1 MKQLLYLLML
11 LALLFVPQAM
21 AEEQSGTLIVY
32 FSVPEDVELNGV
44 DAVAGASVLVKDLCL
59 LRNIRLCLFCL

>member
-44 DAVAGASVLVKDLCL
+44 DAVAGASVLVKDEVRYLDCV
-59 LRNIRLCLFCL
+59 FCRS